1 MTRYHRKKED
11 EEFHK
16 QVCKYKLLSDP
27 KQLKPSKT
35 KETPSNKAMLMPIE
49 KCKEEKTFH
58 CKHDITHEI
67 ERENYVRC
75 NLDSKCPNAG
85 A

>member
-1 MTRYHRKKED
+1 
-11 EEFHK
+11 
-16 QVCKYKLLSDP
+16 
-27 KQLKPSKT
+27 
-35 KETPSNKAMLMPIE
+35 MLMPIE
-49 KCKEEKTFH
+49 KRKKEKIFH

-67 ERENYVRC
+67 ERENYVGY